1 MTERFDAFHMK
12 RIRRLILLGLVAA
25 ALVLATRD
33 AVQLRAADFELSSPT
48 IEMRRLQYCEN
59 CREPLVVT
67 SIAPGAAVRCPK
79 CERVQRR
86 LPDSELEVKVYQICP
101 SCGARLDLNG
111 LKPLDPLKCG
121 SCGLAQRAL
130 AEATALPK
138 SNAGQG
144 RIPDGPQIGPSTV
157 IKEPGPR
164 VLTAPKVPGL
174 NTKEYSAPAFA
185 GGTPDEAVGSSLN
198 NPAGNATGTPSVAPR
213 PGEEREADPLPDSLA
228 PSAQSLRPAVWVNG
242 VPIAEATVS
251 RLLRRNYEIIR
262 LNRYFPGAG
271 KADLPK
277 IQQVRDRI
285 VNDLIDHELILQAG
299 RKEGI
304 HPLPAAVEARI
315 KSSGGELNDET
326 AKEELVIDEMHRRHG
341 GNPRKYSETGLR
353 EYYQLNPFQF
363 SAPDRYQLRA
373 IVLYIDRTGRPDMR
387 DAEEIAREI
396 RRKVEFGVDFGALA
410 KRYSEGPFRDDE
422 GAVRNSG
429 DEGLIP
435 ADNLAHPVRKLL
447 ADFTPGKVAGPLTM
461 PGCVLFLKMENFQ
474 RGELRP
480 FELVQDE
487 VLRAVRAG
495 DEDKAFSDWVQ
506 SLRRASLIEYP
517 KGVDPVPDP
526 K

>member
-1 MTERFDAFHMK
+1 M
-12 RIRRLILLGLVAA
+12 AA
-25 ALVLATRD
+25 ATTRILKRWLVLASMACFAALAGRD
-33 AVQLRAADFELSSPT
+33 CAPVQAADFELGSPT
-48 IEMRRLQYCEN
+48 IELRRLQYCDG

-101 SCGARLDLNG
+101 SCGARLDLDG

-130 AEATALPK
+130 AEATSLPK
-138 SNAGQG
+138 TGAGQG
-144 RIPDGPQIGPSTV
+144 RIPDGPQIAPSTPLQ
-157 IKEPGPR
+157 EPSPR

-174 NTKEYSAPAFA
+174 NTKEYDAPALA
-185 GGTPDEAVGSSLN
+185 GGTADETVGSSLN
-198 NPAGNATGTPSVAPR
+198 RPAGGAAAPSAAPR
-213 PGEEREADPLPDSLA
+213 PGEEKEVDPLPDALA
-228 PSAQSLRPAVWVNG
+228 PSTQSLRPAVWVNG
-242 VPIAEATVS
+242 VPIPEATVA

-271 KADLPK
+271 KADLPR

-285 VNDLIDHELILQAG
+285 VSDLIDHELLLQAG
-299 RKEGI
+299 KKDGI
-304 HPLPAAVEARI
+304 VPQPTAIEARI
-315 KSSGGELNDET
+315 KSSGGELSEDG
-326 AKEELVIDEMHRRHG
+326 AREELVIDELHRRHG
-341 GNPRKYSETGLR
+341 GNPRKYSESGLR
-353 EYYQLNPFQF
+353 EYYQRNPFQF
-363 SAPDRYQLRA
+363 SAPDRYRLRA
-373 IVLYIDRTGRPDMR
+373 IVLYTDRTGRPDMR

-396 RRKVEFGVDFGALA
+396 KRKTEFGVDFGALA

-422 GAVRNSG
+422 GTVRSS
-429 DEGLIP
+429 DEQGLIP
-435 ADNLAHPVRKLL
+435 ADNLAHPIRKLL
-447 ADFTPGKVAGPLTM
+447 ADFTPGKVVGPVTM
-461 PGCVLFLKMENFQ
+461 PGCLLFLKMDEFR

-480 FELVQDE
+480 FEEVQDE
-487 VLRAVRAG
+487 VLRAVRLA
-495 DEDKAFSDWVQ
+495 DEDKAFADWVQ